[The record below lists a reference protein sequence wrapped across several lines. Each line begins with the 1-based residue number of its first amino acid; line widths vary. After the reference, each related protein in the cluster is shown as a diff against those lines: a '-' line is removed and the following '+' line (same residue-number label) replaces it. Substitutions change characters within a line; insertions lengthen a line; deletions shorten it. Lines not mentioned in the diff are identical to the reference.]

1 MSTYTI
7 PADVELPSE
16 VGAVV
21 HIAVPAEPVVL
32 AGDLMFVRDATSD
45 DNGLREV
52 DSPPPPPV
60 LADLVGKQC
69 ETCDGD
75 GYIDFETDGYQGPC
89 SACAGSGFELVDLV
103 RECDEGEPHGW
114 SCPTDYGTGREWD
127 GHTSCKGMGLVSL
140 GRWKVKELLPVVTW
154 DQYRNDIGLR
164 GPLVVI
170 DGPSGTFHYRDT
182 SHIDYITVHGTPEPG
197 GYVAKLEPVVAP

>member
-7 PADVELPSE
+7 PDVVLPSE

-21 HIAVPAEPVVL
+21 HLAVPGECSGHCGPRL
-32 AGDLMFVRDATSD
+32 DCC
-45 DNGLREV
+45 EV
-52 DSPPPPPV
+52 PHDPPPV

-75 GYIDFETDGYQGPC
+75 GYIDFDTDGYQGPC
-89 SACAGSGFELVDLV
+89 SACAGSGFALVELV